1 MRIKQDFWVDPIE
14 SKQIEQAIL
23 HIIDTLPEL
32 YQFLDDHPYDDI
44 CFIQSKKF
52 PSLVTPRNETTRK
65 LCALFDDAAFNSLDT
80 GKGHLLGFILREK
93 DIQQTHEI
101 IYKPTIMGDTEII
114 LRPKAQVAKYE
125 QDIKDYYTAYNHPCG
140 G

>member
-1 MRIKQDFWVDPIE
+1 MRIKQDFWVDPRE

-32 YQFLDDHPYDDI
+32 YQFLDDNPFDDV

-52 PSLVTPRNETTRK
+52 PSLVRPRNEMTMK
-65 LCALFDDAAFNSLDT
+65 LCALFDDVAFKDWDTYKGRVLDQ
-80 GKGHLLGFILREK
+80 ILKAK

-101 IYKPTIMGDTEII
+101 IYKPTIMGDTKII